1 MKKIYGLALAVLAG
15 SIPALAA
22 DHVDSPAAI
31 AEPTADITDIYAWM
45 THDAEML
52 NVVVDVAPF
61 AGDAAEFSTATQYAV
76 HIGSSMAYG
85 EESTTH
91 MLVCQFYT
99 EHAIECWLGDTYL
112 EGDPRDP
119 EGITSEDGS
128 LRVFAGLRDDP
139 FFFELN
145 GFRATVKS
153 VVDAVPTLVENDLI
167 DENGCPLLDA
177 ETGAALRGQL
187 MSGAAMEG
195 EGGAPGASD
204 TFAGQNVLSLVFQI
218 DKELVNSGG
227 DLLSVWA
234 STHAEGG
241 AS

>member
-1 MKKIYGLALAVLAG
+1 MKRIHRLAIAVLAV

-31 AEPTADITDIYAWM
+31 AEPTADITDVYAWM

-52 NVVVDVAPF
+52 NVIVNVAPF

-85 EESTTH
+85 EEATTH

-99 EHAIECWLGDTYL
+99 EHAIECWLGDTYVA
-112 EGDPRDP
+112 GNPSDP
-119 EGITSEDGS
+119 EGIMSEDGN
-128 LRVFAGLRDDP
+128 LRVYAGLRDDP

-145 GFRATVKS
+145 GFKATVET
-153 VVDAVPTLVENDLI
+153 VVAAVPALVENELI
-167 DENGCPLLDA
+167 DENGCPLLDS

-187 MSGAAMEG
+187 MSGVAVAG

-234 STHAEGG
+234 STHSEGG
-241 AS
+241 AP

>member
-1 MKKIYGLALAVLAG
+1 MKKTYVLGIAVLAV

-31 AEPTADITDIYAWM
+31 AEPTADITDVYAWM
-45 THDAEML
+45 TEDAEML
-52 NVVVDVAPF
+52 NVILNVAPF

-85 EESTTH
+85 EESTAH

-99 EHAIECWLGDTYL
+99 EHAIECWLGETYVA
-112 EGDPRDP
+112 GDPRDP

-139 FFFELN
+139 FFFELS
-145 GFRATVKS
+145 GFRATVEA
-153 VVDAVPTLVENDLI
+153 VVSAVPTLVENDLI
-167 DENGCPLLDA
+167 DENGCPMLDP
-177 ETGAALRGQL
+177 ETGAALRAQL
-187 MSGAAMEG
+187 MSGAAAAG

-204 TFAGQNVLSLVFQI
+204 SFAGQNVLSMVFQI
-218 DKELVNSGG
+218 DKEIVNSGG

-241 AS
+241 AR

>member
-1 MKKIYGLALAVLAG
+1 MKKTYVLGIAVLAV

-31 AEPTADITDIYAWM
+31 AEPTADITDVYAWM
-45 THDAEML
+45 TEDAEML
-52 NVVVDVAPF
+52 NVILNVAPF

-85 EESTTH
+85 EESTAH

-99 EHAIECWLGDTYL
+99 EHAIECWLGETYVA
-112 EGDPRDP
+112 GDPRDP
-119 EGITSEDGS
+119 EGIVSEDGS

-139 FFFELN
+139 FFFELS
-145 GFRATVKS
+145 GFRATVEA
-153 VVDAVPTLVENDLI
+153 VVSAVPTLVDNDLI
-167 DENGCPLLDA
+167 DENGCPMLDP
-177 ETGAALRGQL
+177 ETGAALRAQL
-187 MSGAAMEG
+187 MSGAAAAG

-204 TFAGQNVLSLVFQI
+204 SFAGQNVLSMVFQI
-218 DKELVNSGG
+218 DKEIVNSGG

-241 AS
+241 AQ

>member
-1 MKKIYGLALAVLAG
+1 MKRVHGLAIAALSV

-31 AEPTADITDIYAWM
+31 AEPTADITDVYAWM

-52 NVVVDVAPF
+52 NVVVNVAPF
-61 AGDAAEFSTATQYAV
+61 AGNAAEFSTATQYAV

-85 EESTTH
+85 EESMEHT
-91 MLVCQFYT
+91 LVCQFY
-99 EHAIECWLGDTYL
+99 AADKIECWLGDTYV
-112 EGDPRDP
+112 EGNPSDA
-119 EGITSEDGS
+119 EGIMSEDGG

-145 GFRATVKS
+145 GFKATVES
-153 VVDAVPTLVENDLI
+153 VVEAVPTLVENDLI
-167 DENGCPLLDA
+167 DEDGCPMLDP
-177 ETGAALRGQL
+177 ETGAALRAQL
-187 MSGAAMEG
+187 MNGAAAEG

-204 TFAGQNVLSLVFQI
+204 TFAGQNVLSMVFQI

-227 DLLSVWA
+227 DLLSVWT

-241 AS
+241 AP

>member
-1 MKKIYGLALAVLAG
+1 MKRTHGLAIAVLAV

-22 DHVDSPAAI
+22 DHVDSPAAT
-31 AEPTADITDIYAWM
+31 AEPTADITDVYAWM
-45 THDAEML
+45 THDADML
-52 NVVVDVAPF
+52 NVIVNVAPF

-85 EESTTH
+85 EAPTTE
-91 MLVCQFYT
+91 MLMCQFYT
-99 EHAIECWLGDTYL
+99 EHAIECWLGDSYL
-112 EGDPRDP
+112 EGDPSDP
-119 EGITSEDGS
+119 EGIVSEDGS

-145 GFRATVKS
+145 GFKATVET
-153 VVDAVPTLVENDLI
+153 VVAAVPTLVENDLI
-167 DENGCPLLDA
+167 DDNGCPLLDA

-187 MSGAAMEG
+187 MSGVAAPG

-234 STHAEGG
+234 STHSEGG
-241 AS
+241 AK

>member
-1 MKKIYGLALAVLAG
+1 MQKTYGLGIAVLAM

-31 AEPTADITDIYAWM
+31 AEPTADITDVYAWM
-45 THDAEML
+45 TEDAAML
-52 NVVVDVAPF
+52 NVIVNVAPF
-61 AGDAAEFSTATQYAV
+61 AGATAEFSTATQYAV

-85 EESTTH
+85 EESTEH
-91 MLVCQFYT
+91 RLVCQFYT

-112 EGDPRDP
+112 AGDPRDA
-119 EGITSEDGS
+119 EGLTSDDGG

-145 GFRATVKS
+145 GFKATVDS
-153 VVDAVPTLVENDLI
+153 VVAAVPALVENDRI
-167 DENGCPLLDA
+167 DANGCPLLDSD
-177 ETGAALRGQL
+177 TGAALRAQL
-187 MSGAAMEG
+187 MSGAAAQG

-218 DKELVNSGG
+218 DKELVNAGG

-234 STHAEGG
+234 STHAEGV
-241 AS
+241 AP

>member
-1 MKKIYGLALAVLAG
+1 MKRIHGLGIAVLAV

-22 DHVDSPAAI
+22 DHIDSPAAT

-61 AGDAAEFSTATQYAV
+61 AGDAAEFSTATQYAI

-99 EHAIECWLGDTYL
+99 QDAIECWLGDTYL
-112 EGDPRDP
+112 EGDPSDSD
-119 EGITSEDGS
+119 GIMSEDGS

-145 GFRATVKS
+145 GFKATVET
-153 VVDAVPTLVENDLI
+153 VVAAVPTLVENDLI
-167 DENGCPLLDA
+167 DDDGCPELDS
-177 ETGAALRGQL
+177 ETGAALRAQL
-187 MSGAAMEG
+187 MSGAAAEG

-234 STHAEGG
+234 STHAQGD
-241 AS
+241 AP

>member
-1 MKKIYGLALAVLAG
+1 MKKIHGLGIAVLAV

-31 AEPTADITDIYAWM
+31 AEPTADITDVYAWM
-45 THDAEML
+45 SEDAEML
-52 NVVVDVAPF
+52 NVIVDVAPF

-76 HIGSSMAYG
+76 HIGGSMAYG
-85 EESTTH
+85 EESTPH

-99 EHAIECWLGDTYL
+99 EHAIECWLGDTYVA
-112 EGDPRDP
+112 GDPRDP
-119 EGITSEDGS
+119 EGIMSEDGG

-139 FFFELN
+139 FFFELS
-145 GFRATVKS
+145 GFRATVEA
-153 VVDAVPTLVENDLI
+153 VVAAVPTLVQNELI
-167 DENGCPLLDA
+167 DDNGCPMLDS
-177 ETGAALRGQL
+177 ETGAALRAQL
-187 MSGAAMEG
+187 MSGAAMAG

-241 AS
+241 AP